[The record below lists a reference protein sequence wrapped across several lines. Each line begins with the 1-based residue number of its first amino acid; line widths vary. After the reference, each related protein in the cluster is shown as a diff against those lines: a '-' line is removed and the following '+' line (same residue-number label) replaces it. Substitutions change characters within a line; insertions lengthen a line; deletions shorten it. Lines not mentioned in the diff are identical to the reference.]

1 VVEEIKSA
9 ISGIQIG
16 GMKIF
21 LIGLMGSGKSY
32 WTKQLAKKYKTG
44 GYDLDY
50 LIEVKEEKTIA
61 EIFAEDGEDYFR
73 KIESTVLKWFAE
85 KKTYVLATGGGA
97 PCFFDNMSWMN
108 KQGVTIWLDEPLPVI
123 AERLAPEK
131 AHRPLIAKLSDTEL
145 LSFLE
150 KQRETRL
157 AFYSSAQIHLQDET
171 ITSDSFKKALAKL

>member
-1 VVEEIKSA
+1 MVEEIK
-9 ISGIQIG
+9 QV

-21 LIGLMGSGKSY
+21 LVGLMGSGKSY

-61 EIFAEDGEDYFR
+61 EIFTEDGEDYFR
-73 KIESTVLKWFAE
+73 KTESTVLKWFDQ

-97 PCFFDNMSWMN
+97 PCFFDNMDWMN
-108 KQGVTIWLDEPLPVI
+108 KQGITIWLDEPLPVI
-123 AERLAPEK
+123 AARLAPEK
-131 AHRPLIAKLSDTEL
+131 AHRPLIAKLSDSEL
-145 LSFLE
+145 LAFLE
-150 KQRETRL
+150 KQRAERFP
-157 AFYSSAQIHLQDET
+157 FYSAAQIHLQDET

>member
-1 VVEEIKSA
+1 VVEETK
-9 ISGIQIG
+9 QV

-21 LIGLMGSGKSY
+21 LVGLMGSGKSY

-73 KIESTVLKWFAE
+73 KVESTVLKWFAE

-97 PCFFDNMSWMN
+97 PCFFDNMAWMN

-123 AERLAPEK
+123 ASRLAPEK
-131 AHRPLIAKLSDTEL
+131 EHRPLIAKLSDSEL
-145 LSFLE
+145 LAFLE
-150 KQRETRL
+150 MQRAERL
-157 AFYSSAQIHLQDET
+157 SFYSAAQIHLQDQT
-171 ITSDSFKKALAKL
+171 ITPDSFKKALAKL

>member
-1 VVEEIKSA
+1 MAYKLA
-9 ISGIQIG
+9 

-44 GYDLDY
+44 EYDLDY
-50 LIEVKEEKTIA
+50 LIEVKEEKAIA
-61 EIFAEDGEDYFR
+61 ELFTEDGEAYFR
-73 KIESTVLKWFAE
+73 KVESTVLKWFE
-85 KKTYVLATGGGA
+85 QKKTYVLATGGGA
-97 PCFFDNMSWMN
+97 PCFFDNMAWMN
-108 KQGVTIWLDEPLPVI
+108 KQGITIWLDEPLPVI

-150 KQRETRL
+150 KQRVERL
-157 AFYSSAQIHLQDET
+157 PFYSAAHIHLQDET

>member
-1 VVEEIKSA
+1 MAYKLA
-9 ISGIQIG
+9 

-50 LIEVKEEKTIA
+50 LIEVKEEKAIA
-61 EIFAEDGEDYFR
+61 ELFTEDGEAYFR
-73 KIESTVLKWFAE
+73 KVESAVLKWFE
-85 KKTYVLATGGGA
+85 QKKTYVLATGGGA
-97 PCFFDNMSWMN
+97 PCFFDNMAWMN
-108 KQGVTIWLDEPLPVI
+108 KQGITIWLDEPLPVI

-131 AHRPLIAKLSDTEL
+131 AYRPLIAKLSDTEL

-150 KQRETRL
+150 KQRVERL
-157 AFYSSAQIHLQDET
+157 PFYSAAHIHLQDET

>member
-1 VVEEIKSA
+1 MAYKLA
-9 ISGIQIG
+9 

-50 LIEVKEEKTIA
+50 LIEVKEEKAIA
-61 EIFAEDGEDYFR
+61 ELFTEDGEAYFR
-73 KIESTVLKWFAE
+73 KVESTVLKWFE
-85 KKTYVLATGGGA
+85 QKKTYVLATGGGA
-97 PCFFDNMSWMN
+97 PCFFDNMAWMN
-108 KQGVTIWLDEPLPVI
+108 KQGITIWLDEPLPVI

-150 KQRETRL
+150 KQRVERL
-157 AFYSSAQIHLQDET
+157 PFYSAAHIHLQDES

>member
-1 VVEEIKSA
+1 VAEEIK
-9 ISGIQIG
+9 QV

-21 LIGLMGSGKSY
+21 LVGLMGSGKSY

-73 KIESTVLKWFAE
+73 KVESTVLKWFAE

-97 PCFFDNMSWMN
+97 PCFFDNMDWMN
-108 KQGVTIWLDEPLPVI
+108 KQGITIWLDEPLPVI
-123 AERLAPEK
+123 ASRLAPEK
-131 AHRPLIAKLSDTEL
+131 EHRPLIAKLSDSEL
-145 LSFLE
+145 LAFLE
-150 KQRETRL
+150 KQRAERFP
-157 AFYSSAQIHLQDET
+157 FYSAAQIHLQDET

>member
-1 VVEEIKSA
+1 LPFLAFKLA
-9 ISGIQIG
+9 

-61 EIFAEDGEDYFR
+61 ELFTEDGEEYFR
-73 KIESTVLKWFAE
+73 KVESAVLKWFDQ

-97 PCFFDNMSWMN
+97 PCFFDNMAWMN

-123 AERLAPEK
+123 AARLAPEK
-131 AHRPLIAKLSDTEL
+131 AHRPLIAKLSDVEL

-150 KQRETRL
+150 KQREARL
-157 AFYSSAQIHLQDET
+157 TFYSAAQIHLQEDS
-171 ITSDSFKKALAKL
+171 ITADSFKKALAKL

>member
-1 VVEEIKSA
+1 MAYKLA
-9 ISGIQIG
+9 

-50 LIEVKEEKTIA
+50 LIEVKEEKAIA
-61 EIFAEDGEDYFR
+61 ELFTEDGEAYFR
-73 KIESTVLKWFAE
+73 KVESTVLKWFEE

-97 PCFFDNMSWMN
+97 PCFFDNMAWMN
-108 KQGVTIWLDEPLPVI
+108 KQGITIWLDEPLPVI

-145 LSFLE
+145 FSFLE
-150 KQRETRL
+150 KQRVERL
-157 AFYSSAQIHLQDET
+157 PFYSAAHIHLQDET